1 MFLTALAEKVRAG
14 MDPALSWWGS
24 GGEQGVCE
32 SLWGWP
38 EGLVQSEACMERV
51 FGGMS
56 PLKKILKGS
65 HRFLKQL
72 LQRVDPRPV
81 STLSLNDNTIA
92 EETKIRNCNYP
103 SIHASTR
110 LSKHLSFNPSI
121 YTFIVHSFHSS
132 FHPSL
137 TIHPYFLCWKYR
149 VVVLHIRQVQCMY
162 IGSVQ

>member
-1 MFLTALAEKVRAG
+1 
-14 MDPALSWWGS
+14 
-24 GGEQGVCE
+24 
-32 SLWGWP
+32 
-38 EGLVQSEACMERV
+38 MERV

-92 EETKIRNCNYP
+92 EETKIRNCIYP

-121 YTFIVHSFHSS
+121 YTSIIQSIYLYIYRSFVPFILPSIPNYPSIFFMLKIQGCCLTYQAGPVYVHRQRTVTRPLLRLTLSV
-132 FHPSL
+132 HPSG
-137 TIHPYFLCWKYR
+137 FLW
-149 VVVLHIRQVQCMY
+149 
-162 IGSVQ
+162 